1 MAAPST
7 TFTSELAEALAPAAL
22 ERLVRYARVDT
33 QAVRDRETCPS
44 SPGQLVLLRML
55 AGELREAGLQDVDLD
70 ENGYLFATLP
80 GTVPDAPVVGPI
92 GKASCRGRG

>member
-1 MAAPST
+1 MVTHPT
-7 TFTSELAEALAPAAL
+7 THSSELAETLAPRVL

-44 SPGQLVLLRML
+44 SPGQLDLLRML
-55 AGELREAGLQDVDLD
+55 AEELRAAGLEDAALD

-80 GTVPDAPVVGPI
+80 GNVPGAPVVGYL
-92 GKASCRGRG
+92 AHVDVS